1 MTSWPRWQEAS
12 QTMAAG
18 AAVGEGQIQ
27 RIIRDLHGTDVC
39 LSSWKRQSCCLES
52 KRWSTVEHV
61 RSAGRWLSTRGK
73 EKCKLRETCE
83 SEFIPHVCRFSSWG
97 GWKAR
102 GVKITKR
109 GLRRRKKLFFNLFKM
124 TIKLGFCCLWSLLVT
139 VYCSVIVLK
148 YLYVILDG
156 LFS

>member
-109 GLRRRKKLFFNLFKM
+109 GLRRKKLFFNLFKM
-124 TIKLGFCCLWSLLVT
+124 TIKFGFCCLWSLLVT